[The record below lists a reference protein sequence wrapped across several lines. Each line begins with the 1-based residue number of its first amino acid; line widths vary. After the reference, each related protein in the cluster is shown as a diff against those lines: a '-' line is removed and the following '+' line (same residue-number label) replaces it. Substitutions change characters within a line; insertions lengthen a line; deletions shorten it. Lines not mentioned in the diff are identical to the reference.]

1 MNHYTHLTIEERE
14 NAMVLKEKGL
24 SIRAIARTLNR
35 TSSTISR
42 EFKRNSY
49 ANGKYSATERKK
61 STNSDNE
68 IVDQNLKY

>member
-1 MNHYTHLTIEERE
+1 MF
-14 NAMVLKEKGL
+14 LKEKGL

-35 TSSTISR
+35 TPSTISQNL
-42 EFKRNSY
+42 KGSLMQMV
-49 ANGKYSATERKK
+49 SIQLTERQK